1 MGSQVNWRKVNGTV
15 AGVLCLFFLV
25 HGILGILWMSYP
37 VTAELAFVI
46 WALFIVALAHGLLSI
61 VTSRQMLHDA
71 ERPPSRRKK
80 RHLVLKWVTG
90 LALLLIACIH
100 ALLPQS
106 AVLWPTVSIL
116 VALAL
121 AVHMYVGSRSLASD
135 LGLPRGMRIAFRL
148 VAVIWAVI
156 VCIVLLLE
164 RVL

>member
-1 MGSQVNWRKVNGTV
+1 MNWRKVNGAI

-25 HGILGILWMSYP
+25 HGILGILWTSGAIN
-37 VTAELAFVI
+37 AELAFVI
-46 WALFIVALAHGLLSI
+46 WAFFIAALVHGLLSI

-90 LALLLIACIH
+90 LALLLIACVH
-100 ALLPQS
+100 ALLPEH
-106 AVLWPTVSIL
+106 AAAWPSVSIL

-121 AVHMYVGSRSLASD
+121 AVHMYVGGKSLASD

-148 VAVIWAVI
+148 VAIAWAVI
-156 VCIVLLLE
+156 VCIGLLT
-164 RVL
+164 

>member
-1 MGSQVNWRKVNGTV
+1 MNWRKVNGTV

-25 HGILGILWMSYP
+25 HGILGILWMSDAVP
-37 VTAELAFVI
+37 AELAFVI
-46 WALFIVALAHGLLSI
+46 WAFFIIALAHGLLSI

-100 ALLPQS
+100 ALLPQG

-135 LGLPRGMRIAFRL
+135 LGLPREIRIAFRL

-156 VCIVLLLE
+156 VCIALLLE